1 MVTAYDAAGGGG
13 VSGDAARRVSRAQA
27 SEIDASTLYAL
38 LRLRSEAFHVEQQCA
53 YLDLDGR
60 DLEDGAVHMW
70 IEDGGRPVCVLRL
83 LVEGE
88 GSLIGRVVT
97 DPAHRGRGLAEQLM
111 NAALRDARRPVVIN
125 AQARLRDWYV
135 RLGFRPIGDEYIHDG
150 IPHLEMRID

>member
-1 MVTAYDAAGGGG
+1 VATASDVAGGGG
-13 VSGDAARRVSRAQA
+13 VGGGAAPRVSRASA
-27 SEIDASTLYAL
+27 SEIDTFTLYAL

-70 IEDGGRPVCVLRL
+70 IEDVGRPVCVLRL

-111 NAALRDARRPVVIN
+111 RAALHDARRPVVIN

-135 RLGFRPIGDEYIHDG
+135 RLGFRPIGDEYLHDG
-150 IPHLEMRID
+150 IPHVEMRID